1 MTTWN
6 SPGGRESTEATSA
19 DAATATCSS
28 QRVPPDAD
36 AITKAERVELCQNTD
51 SDTVAILRLID
62 GDPIHERDRGD
73 IVAAIISAGREHR
86 LHHVD
91 PNAVRARL
99 AASVYP
105 RCVGAVY
112 AALRRAG
119 VLEPVSWTTSTDK
132 AGRNAGK
139 PARLY
144 RLADDGLEQASDG

>member
-1 MTTWN
+1 MI
-6 SPGGRESTEATSA
+6 SPTE
-19 DAATATCSS
+19 
-28 QRVPPDAD
+28 QVDAD
-36 AITKAERVELCQNTD
+36 TL
-51 SDTVAILRLID
+51 AILRLID

-73 IVAAIISAGREHR
+73 IVAAIIAAGRAHR

-99 AASVYP
+99 AGSVYP
-105 RCVGAVY
+105 RCIGAVY
-112 AALRRAG
+112 AALRNAG

-144 RLADDGLEQASDG
+144 RLADDAPGRASDA